1 MDDLFPVVAVEQP
14 RSVALRG
21 RQVPFLLKRSM
32 RRRRIA
38 FLVDDHGLSVH
49 APWRAPEQAVE
60 QAIHDAALWI
70 LHKLDEWSSRSPG
83 RTRSWSAGDAL
94 EYLGRPLALA
104 VESDPHVTITE
115 LQADTGV
122 LSVRLPKPDD
132 PVAVRA
138 AVVKWYRRHA
148 EHHFPDRI
156 DHFAGRLG
164 VDRPK
169 VFLTDASTRW
179 GSCNVKREVRLNWR
193 LMQAP
198 PHLVDYVV
206 AHELAHLVHL
216 DHSRRFWRA
225 VGRIYPDYEAART
238 ELSAMSRHF
247 MSL

>member
-1 MDDLFPVVAVEQP
+1 MDDLFPVVSVEQP

-21 RQVPFLLKRSM
+21 RQVPFLLKRSQ

-49 APWRAPEQAVE
+49 APWRAPDQAVE
-60 QAIHDAALWI
+60 QAIHDAAHWI
-70 LHKLDEWSSRSPG
+70 LHKLDDWSSRSPS
-83 RTRSWSAGDAL
+83 RPRSWSAGDAL
-94 EYLGRPLALA
+94 DYLGRPLSLA
-104 VESDPHVTITE
+104 VEHDAHIT
-115 LQADTGV
+115 LTQLDADTGV
-122 LSVRLPKPDD
+122 LSVRLPRPDD
-132 PVAVRA
+132 QTAVRI

-148 EHHFPDRI
+148 EHHFPERI
-156 DHFAGRLG
+156 GHFANLLG
-164 VDRPK
+164 VDKPK

-179 GSCNVKREVRLNWR
+179 GSCNIKREVRLNWR

-198 PHLVDYVV
+198 AQLVDYVV

-216 DHSRRFWRA
+216 DHSPRFWRA
-225 VGRIYPDYEAART
+225 VGRIYPDYEAARA

>member
-1 MDDLFPVVAVEQP
+1 MNDLFPVDAVTQP

-21 RQVPFLLKRSM
+21 RDVSFVLKRSR

-49 APWRAPEQAVE
+49 APWRAPDHAVE

-70 LHKLDEWSSRSPG
+70 LHKLDEWSHHSPG
-83 RTRSWSAGDAL
+83 RSRSWATGDTM
-94 EYLGRPLALA
+94 EYLGRPLVLSVAH
-104 VESDPHVTITE
+104 DPHVTLTE
-115 LQADTGV
+115 LQAETGI
-122 LSVRLPKPDD
+122 LSVHMPQPDD
-132 PVAVRA
+132 PRAVRN

-148 EHHFPDRI
+148 EHHFPERV
-156 DHFAGRLG
+156 DHFAGVLG
-164 VDRPK
+164 VAKPK
-169 VFLTDASTRW
+169 VFLSDASTRW

-198 PHLVDYVV
+198 ARLLDYVV

-216 DHSRRFWRA
+216 DHSGRFWRA